1 MRPLLSD
8 AKWTDRSSAAEQCTD
23 GRTGRLALST
33 GEPEFRPHHDNSEP
47 LIKLLKLCAS
57 AAKQS

>member
-1 MRPLLSD
+1 MPRRWIALVMLC
-8 AKWTDRSSAAEQCTD
+8 RCGN
-23 GRTGRLALST
+23 GRIRRLAVT
-33 GEPEFRPHHDNSEP
+33 MEEPEFRPHHDNSVP